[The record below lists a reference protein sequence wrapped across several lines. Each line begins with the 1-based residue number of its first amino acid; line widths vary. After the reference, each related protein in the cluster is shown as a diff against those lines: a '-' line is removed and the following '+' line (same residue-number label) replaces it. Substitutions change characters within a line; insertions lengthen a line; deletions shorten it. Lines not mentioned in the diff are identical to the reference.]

1 MPSGKSE
8 NCVTPAQMK
17 LINSGESLVTAFL
30 TTPRPVRC
38 IIDGLGIAGFCLRW
52 QPPQR
57 ILYLATYD
65 SYYSREGFVSVV

>member
-38 IIDGLGIAGFCLRW
+38 IIDGLGPR
-52 QPPQR
+52 
-57 ILYLATYD
+57 
-65 SYYSREGFVSVV
+65 VSS